1 MSDDYYYQSKKTK
14 FKSLFNKDADENLGE
29 FLQYISIEINREM
42 LGELDELTKSIKEL
56 TQSNYDTGS

>member
-1 MSDDYYYQSKKTK
+1 MSDDYYYHGKKIK
-14 FKSLFNKDADENLGE
+14 FKSLFNKDADENLSQ

-56 TQSNYDTGS
+56 TQSNYDACS